1 MFRMAP
7 GSSHSLP
14 FWLCDLASAV
24 HGLARIATV
33 LRVNAIRRHGNVVA
47 VQQQQ
52 HPEHAHTNSSIIV
65 VARWPADKREQIQM
79 TQQVAA
85 SNCFVGRRHS
95 TVLPSSVPS
104 GTKNFNFLNSVP
116 YSGKRLISISRNT
129 LQHLRF
135 SLMCFTDST
144 F

>member
-1 MFRMAP
+1 MFRMVSGA
-7 GSSHSLP
+7 SHSLP
-14 FWLCDLASAV
+14 FWLCDLASALY
-24 HGLARIATV
+24 GLAGIAAV
-33 LRVNAIRRHGNVVA
+33 LWVNAIRRHGNVVA

-65 VARWPADKREQIQM
+65 VARWPAEEREQIQM

-95 TVLPSSVPS
+95 TVLPSSVLS
-104 GTKNFNFLNSVP
+104 GTKKFNFLNSVP
-116 YSGKRLISISRNT
+116 HSGKRLISISRNT

-135 SLMCFTDST
+135 SLTCLTDSK